1 MKPVSRELILIVSYS
16 AVFTCFFVSSR
27 RSVTRR
33 TTGTGGHPVSQSME
47 QSVFK
52 SKQFLSIVTT
62 KLIYVEQRPLSR
74 GRWLATVSSIETS
87 RFKDENDED
96 EIFKILN
103 NARARSSVILAG
115 KSDSRG
121 HSNTGFECRSGG
133 IKLSNVGD
141 IREIKIHVYHKRQTS
156 YSS

>member
-1 MKPVSRELILIVSYS
+1 
-16 AVFTCFFVSSR
+16 
-27 RSVTRR
+27 
-33 TTGTGGHPVSQSME
+33 ME

-62 KLIYVEQRPLSR
+62 KLIYVEQRPLSS
-74 GRWLATVSSIETS
+74 GRWLATVSSIETF

-96 EIFKILN
+96 EIF
-103 NARARSSVILAG
+103 ILAG

-141 IREIKIHVYHKRQTS
+141 IREIKIHVYRKRQTS
-156 YSS
+156 YSSCEFLRIENKQIKTVPNDSSG

>member
-1 MKPVSRELILIVSYS
+1 
-16 AVFTCFFVSSR
+16 
-27 RSVTRR
+27 
-33 TTGTGGHPVSQSME
+33 ME

-62 KLIYVEQRPLSR
+62 KLIYVEQRPLSS
-74 GRWLATVSSIETS
+74 GRWLATVSSIETF

-141 IREIKIHVYHKRQTS
+141 IREIKIHVYRKRQTS
-156 YSS
+156 DSSWEFLRKENKQIKTVPNDSSG